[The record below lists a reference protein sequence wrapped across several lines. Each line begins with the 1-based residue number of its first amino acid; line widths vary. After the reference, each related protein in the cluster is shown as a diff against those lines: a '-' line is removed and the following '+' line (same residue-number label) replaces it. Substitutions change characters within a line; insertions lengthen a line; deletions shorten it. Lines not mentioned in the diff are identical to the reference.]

1 MKLNDKKGA
10 LAYARDALIWVIGCI
25 LYSGAVNIFVL
36 PNHFAQSGM
45 TGASVIL
52 HGLFDW
58 PVGIVGF
65 ALNVPLLILMWI
77 FLGKDSLLKTL
88 IVSVILSLCLDGI
101 SMLVEHYNIVYT
113 GDKILSSLICG
124 VLEGAGLGLIMTTG
138 ATSGGTDIIGKLFN
152 KKWRHISV
160 GTIVM
165 IADYTVVALYMIVF
179 RSLES
184 GLYAL
189 IVAFV
194 STRVIDSLLYGMGN
208 GKSLMIFTTKAD
220 EVSKAMISNSPR
232 GVSIIPAKG
241 AYSGESNNML
251 ICVARK
257 HEIRKLIKIV
267 KSIDPKTFIIVSEAN
282 EIFGNGFNT
291 DF

>member
-1 MKLNDKKGA
+1 MKKDKSKA
-10 LAYARDALIWVIGCI
+10 LLLLKENLLWILGCL
-25 LYSGAVNIFVL
+25 LYSVAVNALVL
-36 PNHFAQSGM
+36 PNHLAQSGM

-52 HGLFDW
+52 HRLFGL
-58 PVGIVGF
+58 PVGAVGF
-65 ALNVPLLILMWI
+65 LLNLPLLFLMWK
-77 FLGKDSLLKTL
+77 FLGKTSLAKTL
-88 IVSVILSLCLDGI
+88 WVSVILSLCLDGVAW
-101 SMLVEHYNIVYT
+101 LFANYLPVYT
-113 GDKILSSLICG
+113 GDKILASLICG
-124 VLEGAGLGLIMTTG
+124 VLEGSGLGIIMTTG
-138 ATSGGTDIIGKLFN
+138 ATSGGTDIIGKLIN
-152 KKWRHISV
+152 KRWPHISV

-165 IADYTVVALYMIVF
+165 AADGIIVTAYMIVF

-194 STRVIDSLLYGMGN
+194 STRVIDALIYGTGN
-208 GKSLMIFTTKAD
+208 GKCLMIFTKKAD

-241 AYSGESNNML
+241 AYSGEDNNML

-257 HEIRKLIKIV
+257 SEIRKLIKIV
-267 KSIDPKTFIIVSEAN
+267 KSIDNQTFIIVSEAN
-282 EIFGNGFNT
+282 EILGNGFNT